1 MAGTRRNNRSEDPI
15 NGIVKTLVGLTDQEC
30 THLITTG
37 ITSLDDLSYL
47 TFEDIDAT
55 ISVIKRRKL
64 DLVAKYLAATE
75 KNNVYSL
82 PTGTNMSIIRKYLN
96 DATNKK
102 TQEVA
107 VTRDTRGGGGGG
119 NEFVSVYGTPEVST
133 DPMEKISGDPV
144 DFEEW
149 HEVTE
154 TTLSQTSNPELINA
168 FRKRERELEKE
179 DNNDKVQRQS
189 TASPN
194 KKRKATPITTSSLQP
209 SGIHK
214 IRLDSSLDHF
224 PEPSKK
230 HARCNLHRWA
240 GVETTAGI
248 MSCATCNTNLC
259 LQCFKMFHTDRH
271 LAEKREQLKKKYKK
285 IKIIKK

>member
-1 MAGTRRNNRSEDPI
+1 MAGTKRNNRSEDPI

-102 TQEVA
+102 TQEVT
-107 VTRDTRGGGGGG
+107 VTRDTRGGG
-119 NEFVSVYGTPEVST
+119 NEFVST
-133 DPMEKISGDPV
+133 DPLEKFSGDPV

-154 TTLSQTSNPELINA
+154 TTLSQTIYKMLLIRDAIRDNAWEEARNQELFGFFYA
-168 FRKRERELEKE
+168 AVREGAAGNIL
-179 DNNDKVQRQS
+179 DKLKDDTTIGMNGHQAWKS
-189 TASPN
+189 ASQDILSRCVPDGTYVRTLVN
-194 KKRKATPITTSSLQP
+194 KT
-209 SGIHK
+209 
-214 IRLDSSLDHF
+214 
-224 PEPSKK
+224 
-230 HARCNLHRWA
+230 
-240 GVETTAGI
+240 
-248 MSCATCNTNLC
+248 
-259 LQCFKMFHTDRH
+259 
-271 LAEKREQLKKKYKK
+271 
-285 IKIIKK
+285 

>member
-154 TTLSQTSNPELINA
+154 TTLSQTIYKMLLIRDAIRDNAWEEARNQELFGFFYA
-168 FRKRERELEKE
+168 AVREGAAGNIL
-179 DNNDKVQRQS
+179 DKLKDDTTIGMNGHQAWKS
-189 TASPN
+189 ASQDILSRCVPDGTYVRTLVN
-194 KKRKATPITTSSLQP
+194 KT
-209 SGIHK
+209 
-214 IRLDSSLDHF
+214 
-224 PEPSKK
+224 
-230 HARCNLHRWA
+230 
-240 GVETTAGI
+240 
-248 MSCATCNTNLC
+248 
-259 LQCFKMFHTDRH
+259 
-271 LAEKREQLKKKYKK
+271 
-285 IKIIKK
+285 